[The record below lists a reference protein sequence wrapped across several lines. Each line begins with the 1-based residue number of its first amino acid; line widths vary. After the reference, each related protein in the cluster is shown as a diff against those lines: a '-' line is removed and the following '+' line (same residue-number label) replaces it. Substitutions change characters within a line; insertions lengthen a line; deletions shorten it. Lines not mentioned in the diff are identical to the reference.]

1 MEYNFSLISN
11 EEKISLIND
20 KIDSLLK
27 RKLAIVSDIEMVL
40 NNPTMDIITISKIQ
54 DEIND
59 IDSSILTLQSKISSI
74 GI

>member
-20 KIDSLLK
+20 KINSLLK
-27 RKLAIVSDIEMVL
+27 RRSAIISDIEMVL

-54 DEIND
+54 AEIDD
-59 IDSSILTLQSKISSI
+59 IDLSILALQSKISSI
-74 GI
+74 EI